1 MIDFTNKYI
10 ITENDTESEKL
21 LKKAI
26 FRDSLYRKVK
36 RRWSHADYFIS
47 LVTLIS
53 R

>member
-26 FRDSLYRKVK
+26 SQGFALPK
-36 RRWSHADYFIS
+36 R
-47 LVTLIS
+47 
-53 R
+53 